1 MFLPRWYPHKGDSMF
16 GLFVKNHALTVLPKH
31 DVSVLFVHP
40 VESQNRAYNIV
51 VSNEDGLYTVRVYYQ
66 NPSGGFA
73 PFTIIKKVCHFWKAN
88 KLGLKKIKE
97 TKGLPDLTHVN
108 VLTRHGVFALWMKR
122 KFKVPYIITEH
133 WSRYLPGTGTYG
145 GVLRKLITRLV
156 VKKASVVT
164 TVSENLRKAMAAHHL
179 NNLRYQV
186 VYNVVDT
193 DRFILREKEK
203 VQNQKKRFIHISCF
217 EDRSKNISGILSTL
231 KELSKVRHDWE
242 CVFVGVGED
251 YELLTEYAADLGL
264 TPEFVKFAGL
274 QEGEDLVQS
283 LQESDFL
290 ILFSN
295 YENMPVVL
303 GEAFACGKPVVS
315 TNVGGIAEI
324 VNNDRGILVP
334 AGDENAFM
342 EALSIMLDTFDNYD
356 AKALR
361 EFAVTNFSAPKVGER
376 FAAIYEAI
384 FSKTNNR

>member
-16 GLFVKNHALTVLPKH
+16 GLFVKNHALTVFPKH

-40 VESQNRAYNIV
+40 VESQDEGYNIE
-51 VSNEDGLYTVRVYYQ
+51 VSNEDGLFTVRVYYQ

-73 PFTIIKKVCHFWKAN
+73 PFALFKKARHFWKAN

-97 TKGLPDLTHVN
+97 ARGLPDLTHVN

-133 WSRYLPGTGTYG
+133 WSRYLPVTGTYG

-164 TVSENLRKAMAAHHL
+164 TVSENLRKAMEAHHL
-179 NNLRYQV
+179 NNSSYQV

-193 DRFILREKEK
+193 DRFILQEKAK

-231 KELSKVRHDWE
+231 KELSKVRNDWE

-251 YELLTEYAADLGL
+251 YELLNEYAAELGL

-274 QEGEDLVQS
+274 KEGGDLVQS

-324 VNNDRGILVP
+324 VNKDRGILVP
-334 AGDENAFM
+334 ASDENAFM
-342 EALSIMLDTFDNYD
+342 EALRIMLDTFDNYD